1 MFMEGNRSCYQI
13 FFHTDTAQHNIDTI
27 PTQALSDKG
36 FVTVWLVDSRILS
49 ETTGEIYTFR

>member
-1 MFMEGNRSCYQI
+1 MTRLS
-13 FFHTDTAQHNIDTI
+13 DTGLHNSNIDTV